1 MRRWLCEVQHSYF
14 VIRKVAFWSRLPACS
29 LCPQTVVLF
38 VIRKL
43 LSISHG
49 FTKYELRNQW
59 RRKGGAYEL
68 RITKPMD
75 ENSKNRYFTGKKTI
89 QGFV

>member
-14 VIRKVAFWSRLPACS
+14 VIRM
-29 LCPQTVVLF
+29 PQTMVLF

-59 RRKGGAYEL
+59 RASGL
-68 RITKPMD
+68 RITNYPLNQSFPD
-75 ENSKNRYFTGKKTI
+75 PLTG
-89 QGFV
+89 

>member
-59 RRKGGAYEL
+59 RASGL
-68 RITKPMD
+68 RITNYPLNQSFPD
-75 ENSKNRYFTGKKTI
+75 PLTG
-89 QGFV
+89 